1 MADRELHVKITGDA
15 SSLERETAKA
25 EKATESFAS
34 KALTAVKGLV
44 AFAAGSAL
52 AQFFKGAG
60 EAAIA
65 FENSTRKLES
75 TAKLTGVELS
85 RLQGIAEKGK
95 KEFGLSATVAND
107 FAVELAKM
115 AAKAGDVGKATP
127 LLSAFLDVGAA
138 RGLNAS
144 ETLQAVQQAILGID
158 EGTDKL
164 FGKNPSAIYAEFAAA
179 IGTTAGKLSDQG
191 KAYALTQAALN
202 DGLVVQGAY
211 AKSLESFGGQ
221 VSTIAIKW
229 DEFKTKLGLAI
240 VNTGA
245 MDTVTGIIIETLTK
259 LHHWVESNEGGIEG
273 FVARVGDAIIGVRT
287 WIATN
292 GPFISS
298 LLQSAGAIAA
308 LIGKVTGFFSGIS
321 SLTDRVGKAVG
332 LQGKQIAKDAGDSGV
347 KFAEAWVKAFQE
359 QEAAAAAGGENTA
372 KGQRGAQKGMQTDLT
387 LHEAKMLGLV
397 TEGAGK
403 RVDAEKEF
411 AEKVKAAHVQ
421 AMRDTETL
429 LGKTRLALADHNKV
443 TFAEWE
449 AIRQRA
455 EAARNTLGSL
465 LPIPPDVAQSLQSAA
480 FNARVFGDA
489 LYDGKGG
496 GVADKSQKANDGA
509 VTLGRALLD
518 VASGAGVIGDEA
530 TVAVGAVLNLVSSVS
545 KLGVDPLGGT
555 IGILGAL
562 ANLIGGWG
570 SSATEKA
577 RHMAVR
583 QNTDA
588 MIALTQEVGDFNGS
602 TSGRKFQGVLGG
614 LSEVVGDVDP
624 TKLSAAG
631 RLAFSA
637 NLKAKLGATLQK
649 FGVTESDARDLA
661 KRFGIDVD
669 KDLLGW
675 YKLLQILQTRKFG
688 SPQGNFSDELA
699 AIEGSFDVLGV
710 SDADDRIAQFRDF
723 LDRNIPALKGVLAN
737 ADTPAGRAA
746 AIAKIKQL
754 YTDSIGGKLAP
765 ADYGNATPAQ
775 FRQIVAT
782 LLPLLGSA
790 DGIGGNAQTM
800 TPPAVNPVDGGA
812 LPPTPPPPRPIT
824 GGITNGLT
832 AGDAFG
838 VVTSGNTPPV
848 RVSGAPDLA
857 EGLASVVTVN
867 GGLTIVNNWP
877 DVLNSTEAAE
887 LASRRVAEIL
897 GARMLRQNGAMGLV

>member
-496 GVADKSQKANDGA
+496 GVADKSERAIDGA
-509 VTLGRALLD
+509 LDLSRAMLD
-518 VASGAGVIGDEA
+518 VASASGNISSEASGALNS
-530 TVAVGAVLNLVSSVS
+530 VLNLVGAVS
-545 KLGVDPLGGT
+545 KLGVDPMGGV

-570 SSATEKA
+570 SSAAEKA
-577 RHMAVR
+577 RKDATLK
-583 QNTDA
+583 NTR
-588 MIALTQEVGDFNGS
+588 ALEELSKDFGDYTGS
-602 TSGRKFQGVLGG
+602 ASGRTFQGVTDTLGG
-614 LSEVVGDVDP
+614 LFKDSPDGRFVGQAELSSALRQSGLTYGDAK
-624 TKLSAAG
+624 KLAE
-631 RLAFSA
+631 RY
-637 NLKAKLGATLQK
+637 
-649 FGVTESDARDLA
+649 
-661 KRFGIDVD
+661 GIDVETD
-669 KDLLGW
+669 QLGW
-675 YKLLQILQTRKFG
+675 FKLFQVLKTRQFG
-688 SPQGNFSDELA
+688 AAGNFTDQLA
-699 AIEGSFDVLGV
+699 SLEDSFGVLGV
-710 SDADDRIAQFRDF
+710 EDADDQYKQFAQFASE
-723 LDRNIPALKGVLAN
+723 NIPALGKALKA
-737 ADTPAGRAA
+737 ADLTTAAGRDKVATA
-746 AIAKIKQL
+746 LKAL
-754 YTDSIGGKLAP
+754 YRQSIEGKLP
-765 ADYGNATPAQ
+765 AEDYGKASAPQ
-775 FRQIVAT
+775 FRQIVST
-782 LLPLLGSA
+782 LLGMIGKA
-790 DGIGGNAQTM
+790 DGIGGNVQTM

-832 AGDAFG
+832 VGDAFG

>member
-321 SLTDRVGKAVG
+321 SLTDRVGKAAG
-332 LQGKQIAKDAGDSGV
+332 LQGKQIAKDADDSGV
-347 KFAEAWVKAFQE
+347 KFAEAWVKAFQD
-359 QEAAAAAGGENTA
+359 QEKAAAEGGDKTA
-372 KGQRGAQKGMQTDLT
+372 KTQRGAQKGMRTDLS

-449 AIRQRA
+449 AIRTRA

-465 LPIPPDVAQSLQSAA
+465 LPIPPEVAASLEGAA
-480 FNARVFGDA
+480 NNARIFGDM

-496 GVADKSQKANDGA
+496 GVADKSDKAIDGA
-509 VTLGRALLD
+509 LDLGRALVD
-518 VASGAGVIGDEA
+518 VASAGGQVSAEAAGALNS
-530 TVAVGAVLNLVSSVS
+530 VLNLVGAVS

-570 SSATEKA
+570 SSAAEKA
-577 RHMAVR
+577 RQAAMTKNTRAVEELSK
-583 QNTDA
+583 DF
-588 MIALTQEVGDFNGS
+588 GDYTGS
-602 TSGRKFQGVLGG
+602 TSGRTFSGVTSALDDALAGVDPKSINAKNIGSFLKNIEANLARQGVSADDLKALATRYGIELGTPESYFALLTILKGKKFGAAGSFNDQLASIEDSFGVLG
-614 LSEVVGDVDP
+614 
-624 TKLSAAG
+624 
-631 RLAFSA
+631 
-637 NLKAKLGATLQK
+637 
-649 FGVTESDARDLA
+649 
-661 KRFGIDVD
+661 ID
-669 KDLLGW
+669 
-675 YKLLQILQTRKFG
+675 
-688 SPQGNFSDELA
+688 
-699 AIEGSFDVLGV
+699 
-710 SDADDRIAQFRDF
+710 DADDQYKQFAQFASE
-723 LDRNIPALKGVLAN
+723 NIPALGKALKAAN
-737 ADTPAGRAA
+737 LTTAAGRDKVAA
-746 AIAKIKQL
+746 SLQAL
-754 YTDSIGGKLAP
+754 YRQSIEGKLAP
-765 ADYGNATPAQ
+765 EEYGKASAPQ
-775 FRQIVAT
+775 FRQIVST
-782 LLPLLGSA
+782 LLGMIGKA
-790 DGIGGNAQTM
+790 DGFGGSVQST
-800 TPPAVNPVDGGA
+800 TPSPVNPVDGGA
-812 LPPTPPPPRPIT
+812 LPPAPPPPRPLT
-824 GGITNGLT
+824 GGIATSGLIG
-832 AGDAFG
+832 GDPLG
-838 VVTSGNTPPV
+838 VVTAGNTPPV
-848 RVSGAPDLA
+848 RVGGTPDLA

-897 GARMLRQNGAMGLV
+897 GARMLRQSGAMGLT